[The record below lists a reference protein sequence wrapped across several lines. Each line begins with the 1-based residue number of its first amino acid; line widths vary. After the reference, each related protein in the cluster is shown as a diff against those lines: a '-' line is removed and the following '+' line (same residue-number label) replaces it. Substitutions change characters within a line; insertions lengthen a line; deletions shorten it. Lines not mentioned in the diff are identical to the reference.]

1 MRFMT
6 GYMTSCRFLLLSG
19 AAAGLCLAIPDEEDA
34 KALPDGPGKA
44 EVVKYCT
51 ECHPPGNFR
60 KARHDKDEW
69 ADSVADMVERGAKG
83 SPAELAA
90 VVDYLALH
98 FGPDSKVN
106 MNTAPLEEIKVQLVF
121 TVPESQA
128 IVEYRKANGAFKEWI
143 DVLKVPGVDKAKVEA
158 KKDKMGF

>member
-1 MRFMT
+1 MKFMD
-6 GYMTSCRFLLLSG
+6 GHKAIGRILLLT
-19 AAAGLCLAIPDEEDA
+19 AAAVGLCLAVPDAEDA
-34 KALPDGPGKA
+34 RALPEGTGKA
-44 EVVKYCT
+44 EVVKFCT

-69 ADSVADMVERGAKG
+69 NDSVADMVERGAKG
-83 SPAELAA
+83 TPAELAA
-90 VVDYLALH
+90 VVDYLTLN

-106 MNTAPLEEIKVQLVF
+106 INTAPLEEIKVQLAF

-128 IVEYRKANGAFKEWI
+128 VIDYRQRNGAFKEWG

-158 KKDKMGF
+158 KKDKIGF